1 MMTSQDA
8 RDRCEALREALH
20 HHNYAYHALDAPHI
34 SDAEYDQLFQELLAL
49 ERAYPELQRVDSPS
63 QRVGSAP
70 LNGFGQIQH
79 ELPMLSLD
87 NAFDDD
93 DIAEFHQRV
102 LKALGETE
110 LVYCAEPK
118 IDGVA
123 ISLLYDNGRLLRAA
137 TRGDGIT
144 GEDVTA
150 NIRTIEAVPLVLQG
164 NEYPDRLEVR
174 GEVYMSK
181 PVFESINKELIA
193 QGEKPFANPR
203 NAAAGS
209 LRQLDSRLT
218 AKRRLTMFAYS
229 IGISEGGEMAEEHWA
244 VMQQIRQWGFRVNSD
259 AALVDNAEG
268 CQAYYAKLSADRAK
282 LDYEIDGVVF
292 KVNRLVFQQS
302 LGVLTRTPRWAIAG
316 KFPAAQGRTTVLNVE
331 IQVGRTGAIT
341 PVARLKPVQV
351 GGVMISNATLHNFDE
366 VERLGLMINDTVVI
380 ERAGDVIPKVVRVDL
395 SQRPSDAAAIIRP
408 RLCPEC
414 DSPLVVVSEEV
425 ILRCANGL
433 ACPAQ
438 QKERIRHFVSRLAM
452 DIEGLGEKVV
462 EQLLQA
468 GLIRDASDLY
478 QLSKTSLLAL
488 DRFAEKSAQNL
499 LDAIEASKQTTL
511 SRLIYAL
518 GIPEVGEATARVL
531 SEQFRS
537 LDALMDADV
546 DALLEVDDV
555 GPIVAGHWV
564 DYFCVDA
571 NRELIKRLL
580 ASGVEGKMPAPGN
593 AGVALLEGQTWVI
606 TGTLEHYSRNELKAK
621 LQALGA
627 KVAGSVSSKTTRL
640 VAGQEAGSKLKK
652 AQELGVEIMTEDQ
665 LRSLLDAPR

>member
-123 ISLLYDNGRLLRAA
+123 ISLLYENGRLLRAA

-181 PVFESINKELIA
+181 PVFESINKELID

-229 IGISEGGEMAEEHWA
+229 IGISQGGEMAEEHWA
-244 VMQQIRQWGFRVNSD
+244 VMQQIRQWGFRINSD

-341 PVARLKPVQV
+341 PVARLDPVQV

-414 DSPLVVVSEEV
+414 HSPLVVSEEV

-468 GLIRDASDLY
+468 GLIQDASDLY
-478 QLSKTSLLAL
+478 QLSKASLLAL

-499 LDAIEASKQTTL
+499 LDAIEGSKQTTL
-511 SRLIYAL
+511 NRLIYAL
-518 GIPEVGEATARVL
+518 GIPEVGEATARAL
-531 SEQFRS
+531 SERFRS
-537 LDALMDADV
+537 LDAVMAADV

-555 GPIVAGHWV
+555 GPIVARHLL
-564 DYFCVDA
+564 DYFCIDS

-580 ASGVEGKMPAPGN
+580 AAGVEGAMPTQVTAASTP
-593 AGVALLEGQTWVI
+593 LEGQTWVI
-606 TGTLEHYSRNELKAK
+606 TGTLQHYSRNDLKAR

-627 KVAGSVSSKTTRL
+627 KVAGSVSSKTTML
-640 VAGQEAGSKLKK
+640 IAGQEAGSKLQK
-652 AQELGVEIMTEDQ
+652 AKDFEVDIMTEDQ
-665 LRSLLDAPR
+665 LTAFLEVSD

>member
-1 MMTSQDA
+1 MTASQDA
-8 RDRCEALREALH
+8 IDRCEALCKALH
-20 HHNYAYHALDAPHI
+20 HYNYAYHALDAPLI

-49 ERAYPELQRVDSPS
+49 ERAYPELLRVDSPS
-63 QRVGSAP
+63 QRVGSVP
-70 LNGFGQIQH
+70 LKGFGQIQH

-102 LKALGETE
+102 LKALGEIE

-123 ISLLYDNGRLLRAA
+123 ISLLYENGRLLRAA

-181 PVFESINKELIA
+181 PVFESINKELID

-229 IGISEGGEMAEEHWA
+229 IGISQGGEMAEEHWA
-244 VMQQIRQWGFRVNSD
+244 VMQQIRQWGFRINSD

-341 PVARLKPVQV
+341 PVARLDPVQV

-414 DSPLVVVSEEV
+414 HSPLVVSEEV

-468 GLIRDASDLY
+468 GLIQDASDLY
-478 QLSKTSLLAL
+478 QLSKASLLAL

-499 LDAIEASKQTTL
+499 LDAIEGSKQTTL
-511 SRLIYAL
+511 NRLIYAL
-518 GIPEVGEATARVL
+518 GIPEVGEATARAL
-531 SEQFRS
+531 SERFRS
-537 LDALMDADV
+537 LDAVMAADV

-555 GPIVAGHWV
+555 GPIVARHLL
-564 DYFCVDA
+564 DYFCIDS

-580 ASGVEGKMPAPGN
+580 AAGVEGAMPTQVTAASTP
-593 AGVALLEGQTWVI
+593 LEGQTWVI
-606 TGTLEHYSRNELKAK
+606 TGTLQHYSRNDLKAR

-627 KVAGSVSSKTTRL
+627 KVAGSVSSKTTML
-640 VAGQEAGSKLKK
+640 IAGQEAGSKLQK
-652 AQELGVEIMTEDQ
+652 AKDFEVDIMTEDQ
-665 LRSLLDAPR
+665 LTAFLEVSD